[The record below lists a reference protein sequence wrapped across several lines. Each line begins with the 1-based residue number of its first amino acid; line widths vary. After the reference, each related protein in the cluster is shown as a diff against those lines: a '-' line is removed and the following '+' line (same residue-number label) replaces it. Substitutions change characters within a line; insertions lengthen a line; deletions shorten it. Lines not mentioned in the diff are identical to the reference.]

1 MADSGGEVRAA
12 TGAFLTFRLG
22 GQLYGLPAGE
32 VAEVIRIQ
40 VLARLPQSPPG
51 LLGLANLRGTVLP
64 VASLRGLLGQGAA
77 GPDGDGRAIV
87 LDGAAPVALVVDSVD
102 ALLAPDPAT
111 IETTPAALAAEPGEV
126 LRAAFPARAGIVK
139 VLDAAALLARAL
151 APAAAAAAPARRAN
165 GRTGAGS
172 PTVPAANTAHR
183 SLLTFAV
190 AGQEYALEL
199 DCIQAIM
206 PAPGDLATV
215 PRADAAVLGLAGLR
229 DALLPVLSLRALLGH
244 ATADTRCGGE
254 KVIVAL
260 VAGQPVGLMA
270 DRVLAVLRVDA
281 ATIEAAPPLLAAR
294 AGGEARMAAVHR
306 RPGGGRPTP
315 ILAPDQLFRNDV
327 MQRLTERQAKT
338 AEKPAAGSRDEKA
351 FLVFRLGDEEYGLPI
366 EAVAEVAAAPD
377 QVTRVP
383 RTPKFLAGV
392 VNLRGDVVPVIDQR
406 QRFELGPAPDPRRRR
421 LVVLRTARCRAA
433 LLVDSVR
440 QVLRLPGEA
449 IGPAPDI
456 AQEAGRLIVGVANLE
471 HDGRLVLLLDP
482 DELLSRTEQRLL
494 DNFSAS
500 RSPR

>member
-1 MADSGGEVRAA
+1 MAESGREVRAA
-12 TGAFLTFRLG
+12 AGTFLTFRLG

-32 VAEVIRIQ
+32 VAEVIRTPL
-40 VLARLPQSPPG
+40 LARLPQSPPG

-77 GPDGDGRAIV
+77 GPDGNGRAIV
-87 LDGAAPVALVVDSVD
+87 LDGAAPVALVVDTVD
-102 ALLAPDPAT
+102 ALLAPAPAT
-111 IETTPAALAAEPGEV
+111 IDTTPAALAAEPGEV

-151 APAAAAAAPARRAN
+151 APAAAAPARRAN

-172 PTVPAANTAHR
+172 PTVPAANTAQR

-244 ATADTRCGGE
+244 AAAETRSGGE

-306 RPGGGRPTP
+306 RPGGGRPIP

-351 FLVFRLGDEEYGLPI
+351 FLVFRLGEEEYGLPI

-392 VNLRGDVVPVIDQR
+392 VNLRGDVLPVIDQR